1 MGTNFLHVKPLPSAL
16 PWHMT
21 HRFSSSYM
29 KIKAFGKRKEGDKNL
44 SAIALVIKKKKNCT
58 HCNTLER
65 KLGFALLLSLISS
78 SYVSVHIQIL
88 MHKCDIQSEPWN
100 GK

>member
-44 SAIALVIKKKKNCT
+44 SAIALVIKKKKKLY
-58 HCNTLER
+58 TLQYTG
-65 KLGFALLLSLISS
+65 KKAGFCFAFKSDFQFL
-78 SYVSVHIQIL
+78 Y
-88 MHKCDIQSEPWN
+88 
-100 GK
+100 